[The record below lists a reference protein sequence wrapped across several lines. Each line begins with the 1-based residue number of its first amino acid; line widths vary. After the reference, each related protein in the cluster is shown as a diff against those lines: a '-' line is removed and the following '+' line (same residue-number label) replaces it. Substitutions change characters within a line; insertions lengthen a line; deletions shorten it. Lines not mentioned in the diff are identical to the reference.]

1 MNLPTWVSAIRI
13 VHITF
18 GMVALFVAPAA
29 MLTVKGGQPHRRWGK
44 IYFWSMAVVAVTA
57 IVLAFWRPVIF
68 LAFVAVFSFYFS
80 FSGYRSLI
88 IKRSV
93 PGAIDWIAVAL
104 MILGGIGLLTMGLLH
119 SANLPLPAPIVSIVF
134 GIAGITTGLQDLYR
148 FLKPPTDKNW
158 WWFTHMSGMLASYI
172 ATLTAF
178 SATNF
183 RFLPTAVAWLWPTV
197 IGVPVISVW
206 VRYYRRRFRRKE
218 ARHMMEG
225 MTGAA

>member
-1 MNLPTWVSAIRI
+1 MDTLITTLRWI
-13 VHITF
+13 HIAAGTL
-18 GMVALFVAPAA
+18 ALFVAPAA

-104 MILGGIGLLTMGLLH
+104 MILGGIGL
-119 SANLPLPAPIVSIVF
+119 
-134 GIAGITTGLQDLYR
+134 
-148 FLKPPTDKNW
+148 
-158 WWFTHMSGMLASYI
+158 
-172 ATLTAF
+172 
-178 SATNF
+178 
-183 RFLPTAVAWLWPTV
+183 
-197 IGVPVISVW
+197 
-206 VRYYRRRFRRKE
+206 
-218 ARHMMEG
+218 
-225 MTGAA
+225 